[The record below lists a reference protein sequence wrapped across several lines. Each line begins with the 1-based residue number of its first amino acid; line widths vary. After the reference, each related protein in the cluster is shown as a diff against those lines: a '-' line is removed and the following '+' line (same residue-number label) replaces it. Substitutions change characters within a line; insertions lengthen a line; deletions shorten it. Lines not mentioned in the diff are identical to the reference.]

1 MKACAVSPIF
11 SPNDEPF
18 MPKLDSPLLLAPV
31 FKPKIWGRRHLSP
44 VFEGERPTGTDE
56 LIGEA
61 WLTDDGA
68 LFQSG
73 PPAGMTL
80 ADAVK
85 NFGPELCGNSWREP
99 RFPFLAKYIFTSDW
113 LSVQVHPDDDY
124 ARLHEVDSPG
134 KCEMWYIVQAGRGA
148 KLLLGTKPRVTK
160 DQFRAA
166 LAAGSSGKLLQRI
179 NPRPQEAYFIPPG
192 AVHALGP
199 QLVLF
204 EAEENS
210 DVTYRLDDFG
220 RLGLDG
226 KPRPLHL
233 EKGLEV
239 ARLDLSLGKLP
250 QMAFREPFGSR
261 RFVVASRHFAV
272 EELML
277 RTRGTFHGTCD
288 RGEMLSVLE
297 GEGRVET
304 SGQWMGYRT
313 GETWLIPPATAN
325 YRLVPRT
332 TTRILKVYLPDV
344 EKDFRRPL
352 AKRGKS
358 FAQVARVAFD

>member
-1 MKACAVSPIF
+1 
-11 SPNDEPF
+11 
-18 MPKLDSPLLLAPV
+18 MPKIEAPLLLAPV
-31 FKPKIWGRRHLSP
+31 FKPKIWGRRDLSP
-44 VFEGERPTGTDE
+44 VFESERLSGTDE

-61 WLTDDGA
+61 WLTDDSSC
-68 LFQSG
+68 FMSG

-85 NFGPELCGNSWREP
+85 KFGPELCGDTWHKP
-99 RFPFLAKYIFTSDW
+99 RFPFLAKYIFTSQW

-124 ARLHEVDSPG
+124 ARVHEPESTG
-134 KCEMWYIVQAGRGA
+134 KCEMWYIVRAGRGA

-160 DQFRAA
+160 DQLRAA
-166 LAAGSSGKLLQRI
+166 LAAGNSNKLLLHFS
-179 NPRPQEAYFIPPG
+179 PRAQDAYFIPPG

-210 DVTYRLDDFG
+210 DLTYRLDDFG

-233 EKGLEV
+233 KKGMEV

-250 QMAFREPFGSR
+250 RMVVRKPFGSQ

-277 RTRGTFHGTCD
+277 RTRATFQGI
-288 RGEMLSVLE
+288 RERVEMLSVVE

-304 SGQWMGYRT
+304 SGHWMGYRT

-325 YRLVPRT
+325 YQLVPRT
-332 TTRILKVYLPDV
+332 VTRVLKVYLPDV

-358 FAQVARVAFD
+358 SAQVARVAFD